1 MKYLKTF
8 ESKSKDNVSISDL
21 SEVFTPLM
29 DDDVNIYIIQFPT
42 HNGKK
47 SGSREKGDFLTSN
60 DCTKENKFTELIK
73 NKEYWFSIEGDI
85 SQSDIDADENNL
97 NDLYY
102 TKRRKQISDFIR
114 NYNYKKLIK
123 KLDDIGIEVYGLE
136 RGETKWVTSGNYGPN
151 AQTTNIDKVTLI
163 ARVK

>member
-73 NKEYWFSIEGDI
+73 NK
-85 SQSDIDADENNL
+85 
-97 NDLYY
+97 
-102 TKRRKQISDFIR
+102 
-114 NYNYKKLIK
+114 
-123 KLDDIGIEVYGLE
+123 
-136 RGETKWVTSGNYGPN
+136 
-151 AQTTNIDKVTLI
+151 
-163 ARVK
+163 

>member
-8 ESKSKDNVSISDL
+8 ESKSKDTVSISDL

-29 DDDVNIYIIQFPT
+29 DDGVKVYINQFPT
-42 HNGKK
+42 LKGERNGP
-47 SGSREKGDFLTSN
+47 REKGDFLTTS
-60 DCTKENKFTELIK
+60 DSTRENKFTELIK
-73 NKEYWFSIEGDI
+73 KKEYWLEI
-85 SQSDIDADENNL
+85 SGNITQNDIDADEN
-97 NDLYY
+97 DPTHSYHI
-102 TKRRKQISDFIR
+102 TKRKEISNFIR

-151 AQTTNIDKVTLI
+151 AQTTNIDKVTL